1 MCWVGCLRSFQLSCE
16 AFFFF
21 YLLSDSKFSMQS
33 GSIGDMYQ
41 KPSRKPINQELD
53 VENDELDIRK
63 LMKDVEYIGKH
74 L

>member
-1 MCWVGCLRSFQLSCE
+1 
-16 AFFFF
+16 
-21 YLLSDSKFSMQS
+21 MQS
-33 GSIGDMYQ
+33 GSIGAMYQ
-41 KPSRKPINQELD
+41 KPSRKPINQEPD